1 MHPLDPHYPFGP
13 VTENVVSDRKPL
25 VKQPVRTVLKTATE
39 RQTDVYLFITA
50 CMFVFLYISLLR
62 LLSYLS
68 IVSFLLIV
76 PCPCYIYPVYISAL
90 VQ

>member
-1 MHPLDPHYPFGP
+1 MDPLAPHYPFGP
-13 VTENVVSDRKPL
+13 VTENVVSDRKTL

-68 IVSFLLIV
+68 IASLLLTV
-76 PCPCYIYPVYISAL
+76 PCYIYPVYILCSAL